1 MPAKARQAVEM
12 SEVCWGRTAQAV
24 VETGGGP
31 GVVAV
36 QAGAQFC

>member
-24 VETGGGP
+24 VGTVETGGGP
-31 GVVAV
+31 AVVAV
-36 QAGAQFC
+36 QE